1 MTTSKM
7 DTEIIRGL
15 VNKGYSAAEIA
26 SKMGMDVR
34 DVLLVT
40 ADFSRPPV
48 KPNKE
53 GLTAEGH
60 P

>member
-1 MTTSKM
+1 M